1 MRTVP
6 VSRSVARVNEVIV
19 GIEPGRLA
27 EGEDALALGM
37 LLARSLE
44 AHVLAVSV
52 IDPMASS
59 DEAERDLGLA
69 IAAVQARL
77 GALVQVDALAVGG
90 GSPARRLHELAGD
103 RSCVAVA
110 LGSSRHAARRS
121 LVAGTVGGRV
131 LEGSRVPVAVAPR
144 GYGRHDGPDVRT
156 IGVGY
161 LDSAEGRE
169 ALAYAGEL
177 ARGAHARLRVITVF
191 DHLALPESALGG
203 DRDALRARSRRAL
216 DEALG
221 AIGEDLESEGVWLEG
236 EPIDELTDATADL
249 DLLVVGSRGYG
260 PVRAVLLG
268 GVSAAL
274 MRQAG
279 CPVVIV
285 PRAASARRRVVPAE
299 KP

>member
-1 MRTVP
+1 VD
-6 VSRSVARVNEVIV
+6 EVIV
-19 GIEPGRLA
+19 GIKPSRLA
-27 EGEDALALGM
+27 EAEDALALGM

-52 IDPMASS
+52 IDPKASI

-69 IAAVQARL
+69 IAAVQARV
-77 GALVQVDALAVGG
+77 GAPVQVDALAVSGS
-90 GSPARRLHELAGD
+90 SPARALHELGDD
-103 RSCVAVA
+103 RSAVAVV
-110 LGSSRHAARRS
+110 LGSSRHAAQGGLAAG
-121 LVAGTVGGRV
+121 LVSTRV

-144 GYGRHDGPDVRT
+144 GYGHQAGPDIGT

-161 LDSAEGRE
+161 VEGTEARE
-169 ALAYAGEL
+169 ALDHAVGL
-177 ARGAHARLRVITVF
+177 ARAARTRLRVITVF
-191 DHLALPESALGG
+191 DHAGLPGAALGV

-216 DEALG
+216 DEAIG
-221 AIGEDLESEGVWLEG
+221 AIGEDLESDGVWLEG
-236 EPIDELTDATADL
+236 DPLDELTDATADL
-249 DLLVVGSRGYG
+249 GLLVVGSRGYG
-260 PVRAVLLG
+260 PLRAVLLG

-285 PRAASARRRVVPAE
+285 PRAASARRGVVPAE

>member
-1 MRTVP
+1 VP
-6 VSRSVARVNEVIV
+6 VSRSVGGVDEVIV

-37 LLARSLE
+37 VLARSLG

-52 IDPMASS
+52 IDPMASTE
-59 DEAERDLGLA
+59 EAERDLGLA

-77 GALVQVDALAVGG
+77 GAAVEVDALAVSG
-90 GSPARRLHELAGD
+90 GSPARRLHDLADD

-110 LGSSRHAARRS
+110 LGSSRHAAQGS
-121 LVAGTVGGRV
+121 LAAGLVSTRV

-161 LDSAEGRE
+161 LDSMEGRE
-169 ALAYAGEL
+169 ALDHAVGL

-191 DHLALPESALGG
+191 DHLALPESALGD
-203 DRDALRARSRRAL
+203 DRDALRADSRHAL
-216 DEALG
+216 DAAIG
-221 AIGEDLESEGVWLEG
+221 GIGEDLESDGVWLEG
-236 EPIDELTDATADL
+236 EPLDELTDATADL

-279 CPVVIV
+279 CPVVVV
-285 PRAASARRRVVPAE
+285 PRAASARRGVIPAE

>member
-1 MRTVP
+1 MDLP
-6 VSRSVARVNEVIV
+6 VSRSVSGVDEVIV

-27 EGEDALALGM
+27 EGEDALAVGM

-52 IDPMASS
+52 IDPMGSTE
-59 DEAERDLGLA
+59 EAERDLGLA

-77 GALVQVDALAVGG
+77 GAAVVVDALAVSG
-90 GSPARRLHELAGD
+90 GSPARRLHELADD

-110 LGSSRHAARRS
+110 LGSSRHAAQGRLAAG
-121 LVAGTVGGRV
+121 LVSTRV

-144 GYGRHDGPDVRT
+144 GYGHHDGPDVGT

-161 LDSAEGRE
+161 FDSMEGRD
-169 ALAYAGEL
+169 ALDLAVRL

-191 DHLALPESALGG
+191 DHVGLPAAALGA
-203 DRDALRARSRRAL
+203 DRDALRAHSRRTL
-216 DEALG
+216 DEAIDG
-221 AIGEDLESEGVWLEG
+221 IGDGLESEGVWLEG
-236 EPIDELTDATADL
+236 EPLDELTDATADL

-260 PVRAVLLG
+260 PLRAVLLG

-279 CPVVIV
+279 CPVVV
-285 PRAASARRRVVPAE
+285 APRAASARRGGIPAE